1 MSTHENMTLPISSP
15 WRLRREITWGII
27 FQLVLLLGMIA
38 AGWMNLR
45 TTLAVIQH
53 DLDRLLQTES
63 KLEAR
68 VDSLQADLFNHA
80 CRLEQLER
88 PP

>member
-1 MSTHENMTLPISSP
+1 MSTHKNRNVPISSP
-15 WRLRREITWGII
+15 WRLMREITLGNL
-27 FQLVLLLGMIA
+27 FQLILLLGMIA

-45 TTLAVIQH
+45 TTLAIIQH
-53 DLDRLLQTES
+53 DLDRLLQMQS

-68 VDSLQADLFNHA
+68 VDSLQTDMLNHA
-80 CRLEQLER
+80 CRLGQLEK

>member
-1 MSTHENMTLPISSP
+1 MSTHENRNPPIYST
-15 WRLRREITWGII
+15 WRLRREITLGNL
-27 FQLVLLLGMIA
+27 FQLILLLVMIA

-45 TTLAVIQH
+45 TTLAIIQH
-53 DLDRLLQTES
+53 DLNRLLQTQS

-68 VDSLQADLFNHA
+68 VDSLQTDVFQHT
-80 CRLEQLER
+80 CRLGQLEK